1 MKKIILTLLGV
12 SALIFVSCKRDNK
25 TDKITNAQKQE
36 MRASAKEFM
45 AQLKGIL
52 FREMK
57 AGGVQNAVAVCSD
70 TAQILTNNFG
80 LQRGVYIRRVSF
92 KNRNKN
98 DYPDEFE
105 GRVLQQFE
113 QMKSG
118 GNLSKKSEH
127 IEIVKE
133 NDHKYLR
140 YMKPIFV
147 GAACLNCHGSSSDI
161 SLEVKNIL
169 SEDYPDDKAIN
180 YKTGDL
186 RGAVSVK
193 KLIE

>member
-1 MKKIILTLLGV
+1 MRTIILTLVGF
-12 SALIFVSCKRDNK
+12 SALIYISCKTDNVPGL
-25 TDKITNAQKQE
+25 ITEAQKQE
-36 MRASAKEFM
+36 MRGNATEFM
-45 AQLKGIL
+45 ANLKAIL
-52 FREMK
+52 LREMEI
-57 AGGVQNAVAVCSD
+57 GGPQNAVAVCSD
-70 TAQILTNNFG
+70 TAQVLTNNFG

-92 KNRNKN
+92 KNRNIN

-105 GRVLQQFE
+105 SKVLQQFE
-113 QMKSG
+113 QMKYE
-118 GNLSKKSEH
+118 GNLSKQSEY

-147 GAACLNCHGSSSDI
+147 GAVCLNCHGSNSDI
-161 SLEVKNIL
+161 SETVKELL
-169 SEDYPDDKAIN
+169 SKNYPDDKARN

-186 RGAVSVK
+186 RGAISVR